1 MKKRTGCLLWL
12 LMVVVQSVCGQAI
25 GTWKSYLAYTN
36 TTECAEANN
45 LVYAIADGSMFSYN
59 KTDQEIVYYSKENG
73 LSDNE
78 ISHIGFNES
87 INTLLITYANGNLD
101 LLNEQGIYNIPFLK
115 SSVSIQDKTINS
127 IYFHNEFAYLSTE
140 FGIMVVNMK
149 KREIKDTYK
158 FDKAVLH
165 VGIVG
170 NKIYA
175 ATSGGLFTADTSS
188 NLLDHNNWQKVVLDA
203 SQLNEK
209 EIKKLAYFS
218 GVLCFIVP
226 GNGVFYLNS
235 SGATVRLLADNTLKD
250 MVHQNGLL
258 IPYSATSLTIYTSL
272 TDKEKVNAGIVNHVS
287 SLKDNT
293 VLWIAAADE
302 GLKAIKKSNT
312 GSYESIVS
320 GITSNSI
327 KRNLTAYMT
336 FSNSK
341 LLVTGGERWADR
353 GFKPGTLMVYDGI
366 NWYNFDENKIAQQS
380 GIKFSDI
387 TSVVVDPK
395 DPAHYYA
402 SSWGEGVF
410 EFRNNEFVNLYSLG
424 NSSLE
429 SALPGSSERNYVR
442 VDGLCYDSKGNLWMT
457 NSGVK
462 DGINVLKADGS
473 WSKLYYEVLNNKSLI
488 DKILITKKGYKWVN
502 IPRETPGIFI
512 FDDKGT
518 LDDVSDDVSNFYNL
532 FTDSNGKTIE
542 VSSYYCMTED
552 KNGTI
557 WMGTDKG
564 PVICPVPDRAIEN
577 PGNLYCSNIIRPLE
591 DGSSNGYRLLEN
603 ERINAIAVDGG
614 NRKWIG
620 TQSSGILLVS
630 EDGMETIAHFTT
642 DNSPILSNNI
652 KCLAINSATGEVF
665 IGTDKGLVSYMGDA
679 VEGKDDYS
687 EIRAFPNPVRP
698 ESDDRVTITGLMERS
713 NVKITDLNG
722 HIIYQ
727 GTSVGGQ
734 LTWNCRNRKGERVA
748 SGIYLVLAATPDAGE
763 SVVTKIMNIK

>member
-78 ISHIGFNES
+78 IGHIGFNES

-272 TDKEKVNAGIVNHVS
+272 TDKEKVNAGIVNHIS

-302 GLKAIKKSNT
+302 GLKAIKKSNA

-457 NSGVK
+457 
-462 DGINVLKADGS
+462 
-473 WSKLYYEVLNNKSLI
+473 
-488 DKILITKKGYKWVN
+488 
-502 IPRETPGIFI
+502 
-512 FDDKGT
+512 
-518 LDDVSDDVSNFYNL
+518 
-532 FTDSNGKTIE
+532 
-542 VSSYYCMTED
+542 
-552 KNGTI
+552 
-557 WMGTDKG
+557 
-564 PVICPVPDRAIEN
+564 
-577 PGNLYCSNIIRPLE
+577 
-591 DGSSNGYRLLEN
+591 
-603 ERINAIAVDGG
+603 
-614 NRKWIG
+614 
-620 TQSSGILLVS
+620 
-630 EDGMETIAHFTT
+630 
-642 DNSPILSNNI
+642 
-652 KCLAINSATGEVF
+652 
-665 IGTDKGLVSYMGDA
+665 
-679 VEGKDDYS
+679 
-687 EIRAFPNPVRP
+687 
-698 ESDDRVTITGLMERS
+698 
-713 NVKITDLNG
+713 
-722 HIIYQ
+722 
-727 GTSVGGQ
+727 
-734 LTWNCRNRKGERVA
+734 
-748 SGIYLVLAATPDAGE
+748 
-763 SVVTKIMNIK
+763 

>member
-59 KTDQEIVYYSKENG
+59 KTDKEIVYYSKENG

-302 GLKAIKKSNT
+302 GLKAIKKGNA

-457 NSGVK
+457 SSGVK

-473 WSKLYYEVLNNKSLI
+473 WSKLYYEVLNSKSLI

-502 IPRETPGIFI
+502 IPRETPGIFV

-763 SVVTKIMNIK
+763 SVVTKIMIIK